1 MDVRKLYELLIV
13 DDRLD
18 IRLYFTRKK
27 QNGTYI
33 SYSPTIAKELKQE
46 LKEIVTGALENVITL
61 EQREFNPIGML
72 DGYIETFNPENVK
85 SFSDI
90 VDSMHEDKVHRD
102 GISSDEINRL
112 NFYCIKYH
120 LGQEL
125 GDVLFFR
132 RVTKFKK
139 LKKGIVG
146 RFISNDFEKVD
157 NDLLGIDPNIDI
169 VVFNDEML
177 IINHVAFERIFR
189 IHDQYF
195 EKAQET
201 LNKIEEAGK
210 IRNFEEFKE
219 DCLSDARITRALTKL
234 LNEEERIDKFILNFE
249 NVRTV
254 IEVFELDV
262 KIESGVLIYEDKS
275 QLMDIVRLI
284 KDSYYKSLIAN
295 RIGIDKGL

>member
-1 MDVRKLYELLIV
+1 MDVRRLCELLME
-13 DDRLD
+13 DNTLD

-33 SYSPTIAKELKQE
+33 SYSPSISKDLQEE
-46 LKEIVTGALENVITL
+46 LKEIVTSALDNISTL

-72 DGYIETFNPENVK
+72 DGYIETYNPKHV
-85 SFSDI
+85 SGFDDI
-90 VDSMHEDKVHRD
+90 VRSMHEEIVYR
-102 GISSDEINRL
+102 GSISSDEINKL

-120 LGQEL
+120 LDQEW

-139 LKKGIVG
+139 LRKGIVG
-146 RFISNDFEKVD
+146 RFVSNDFEKID

-169 VVFNDEML
+169 VVFNGEML

-189 IHDQYF
+189 IHDQYL

-201 LNKIEEAGK
+201 LNKIKEAKK
-210 IRNFEEFKE
+210 ISNFEQFEE

-234 LNEEERIDKFILNFE
+234 LSEEERIDKFILNFE

-254 IEVFELDV
+254 IEIFELDV
-262 KIESGVLIYEDKS
+262 RVENGVLIYEDKS

-284 KDSYYKSLIAN
+284 RDSYYESLIAN
-295 RIGIDKGL
+295 RKGIDVGL